1 MKLTRTS
8 PDPDELGHQ
17 LIDPAILR
25 APLDVIA
32 ADNLRERQICA
43 DLDRVATSDV
53 LEPNLAQLA
62 LHFLIEEFGVHIRD
76 ETEDLIPLLRRRCP
90 PDENID
96 RTITRLRSDQE
107 SAQALLPQIQS
118 VLADCLDASR
128 VPTRTEAALLLVF
141 TRHTR
146 RHLTAE
152 NAILLPL
159 ARVRLTD
166 LDLESLCLRMQA
178 RRGITQSI
186 ERCHA

>member
-1 MKLTRTS
+1 MQSTRTLPS
-8 PDPDELGHQ
+8 PRGERRRPS
-17 LIDPAILR
+17 DPAMLG
-25 APLDVIA
+25 APLNVIA

-43 DLDRVATSDV
+43 VLNRIAASDV
-53 LEPNLAQLA
+53 LDWDLAQEA
-62 LHFLIEEFGVHIRD
+62 LRFLTDKFGIYMRD

-96 RTITRLRSDQE
+96 RTIMRLKSDQQG
-107 SAQALLPQIQS
+107 AQALLPQILS
-118 VLADCLDASR
+118 MLADFLYANR
-128 VPTRTEAALLLVF
+128 VPTRTEAALLFGF
-141 TRHTR
+141 TRHTH
-146 RHLTAE
+146 RHLITK

-178 RRGITQSI
+178 RRGITPSI